1 MSAVLIFAVVLL
13 VAAAISGLARRSIL
27 STAVLFLVAGYL
39 VGAGGLGI
47 LTVRPSDPAVSALIR
62 IALFSVLFT
71 DGMRAGVDDL
81 RGAWRL
87 PGRLLFVGM
96 PITFALTG
104 VLAHTLGGLAWSEAL
119 LVAAALAPTDP
130 VLASAIVGRQE
141 VPPRV
146 RHLLNVESGLNDGLA
161 LPIVVI
167 MVDVVASRPVDAAS
181 LVLALVGGVALG
193 IVVPLLAFGLFAALP
208 IEVSEQYEALA
219 PVAIGMAV
227 FSAAE
232 LTGAN
237 PFLAAFAAGSTI
249 ASTAPTL
256 RRAFTQFGELTTELF
271 KLAALLVFGTLVT
284 AELLGGIGIAGAV
297 FCVLTLTAARAVAVA
312 VALVGKGLPRT
323 ELVTIGWFGP
333 KGFASVAYA
342 LLILSADVGGENL
355 MFALIAATV
364 ALSIV
369 AHSSTDVAVAHRFA
383 AEAAWTEQEEE
394 AERPPRSD

>member
-1 MSAVLIFAVVLL
+1 
-13 VAAAISGLARRSIL
+13 
-27 STAVLFLVAGYL
+27 
-39 VGAGGLGI
+39 
-47 LTVRPSDPAVSALIR
+47 
-62 IALFSVLFT
+62 
-71 DGMRAGVDDL
+71 
-81 RGAWRL
+81 
-87 PGRLLFVGM
+87 M

-104 VLAHTLGGLAWSEAL
+104 LLAHTLGGLSWSEAL
-119 LVAAALAPTDP
+119 LVAAALSPTDP

-146 RHLLNVESGLNDGLA
+146 RQLLNVESGLNDGLA
-161 LPIVVI
+161 LPVVVI
-167 MVDVVASRPVDAAS
+167 MVDIVASRSVDAPS

-193 IVVPLLAFGLFAALP
+193 IAVPLLAVGLFAVLP
-208 IEVSEQYEALA
+208 LEVSEQYEALA
-219 PVAIGMAV
+219 PVAVGMVV

-249 ASTAPTL
+249 ASVAPTL
-256 RRAFTQFGELTTELF
+256 RRAFANFGELTAELF

-284 AELLGGIGIAGAV
+284 AELLGGIGIGGLV
-297 FCVLTLTAARAVAVA
+297 FCVLALTAARAIAVA
-312 VALVGKGLPRT
+312 VALFGKGLTRT

-342 LLILSADVGGENL
+342 LLILSAGIGGEHR

-364 ALSIV
+364 TLSIV

-383 AEAAWTEQEEE
+383 AEAARE
-394 AERPPRSD
+394 ARAEAAGPRPRAG